1 MAVVGKTLLRRRRCL
16 GVIRRLRGGMG
27 ILTRMQIRLKGGG
40 IKGKEKR
47 RNGGKFEEVRFWD
60 DVALG
65 VIYRGLDGE
74 A

>member
-1 MAVVGKTLLRRRRCL
+1 
-16 GVIRRLRGGMG
+16 
-27 ILTRMQIRLKGGG
+27 MQIRLKGGG